1 MAQPIWNTSAGSMG
15 AFPNGIAVSFTLSA
29 TAVLPATTITYT
41 LISGALPTNIILN
54 SVTGVLSG
62 IPPTVTNDTLSA
74 FTVRATDNLGNIRDR
89 SFTMSITGNATPK
102 FTTPNGSLISIDDSV
117 WTRFF
122 INYSNPTATPVII
135 ELQSGILPPGLEL
148 SPEGFIQGYAQP
160 PAVEI
165 TLLLITTYTIST
177 SSDNNYIYC
186 GSVLDVLVGRS
197 VVFENAIGGLL
208 AGVTYY
214 VTYVDVAVNAF
225 TVSTTQFGDNVPLV
239 NALGFANITFLQTS
253 TGQPTIRTYSF
264 TLRLSSLL
272 GSDTASYSIT
282 VINQTTPVSQGGP
295 GNPPNSRNPTI
306 LNTRPL
312 TITIPTNDQ
321 YYGYYI
327 LPPVSP
333 SENAVIGNINS
344 GNFFAFKILGNDF
357 DGDSLRYIYSNMP
370 IWLTGDPTTG
380 WITGN
385 PYLASPGINSY
396 NFTVSVCKTR
406 LTDISSV
413 NFNFLFIMSKEVTG
427 VIEWLTPSN
436 LGTVFNGIISTL
448 AVNAV
453 SDVDLSYKL
462 VSGVLPPNLQLLSNG
477 EIVGVIAD
485 QPSAELLS
493 ATTSTEFTF
502 SVNAFSP
509 NFSLV
514 NSTKQ
519 FTVTVYQEFDIPTD
533 ILYIQAAPSIHDR
546 QILETLLDSERIIPT
561 EYLYRVNDIYFGKS
575 TSVIYEHAYGIYASG
590 IDEYIAAVTQ
600 SHYWRSITLGEL
612 KTAVARNQV
621 TNEIIYEVV
630 YSEIIDNLVNTQG
643 VSVESTVNWPRNINL
658 NNGPWYTS
666 ITDIFVSWEEISGQQ
681 YYTSLSPGTA
691 RILHPNSLY
700 NMRKRVGDILGLE
713 PNSNLLPLWMTS
725 QQENG
730 STLGYTQAWVICF
743 TKPGFAKTIKSNIE
757 NKWPYTLNQIN
768 FNIDRFTVDK
778 SRTYDYDNKLVPP
791 AWTGLPS
798 ANPTPNPLNSQDFF
812 VLFPRETILPNE

>member
-1 MAQPIWNTSAGSMG
+1 MAQPIWTTPAGSIG
-15 AFPNGIAVSFTLSA
+15 LFPNGIAAFFNLSA
-29 TAVLPATTITYT
+29 SAVLPAITVTYK
-41 LISGALPTNIILN
+41 LISGSLPTNITLDTI
-54 SVTGVLSG
+54 TGVLSG
-62 IPPTVTNDTLSA
+62 TPPIVTKDTLSS
-74 FTVRATDNLGNIRDR
+74 FTVRATDNLNNIRDR

-102 FTTPNGSLISIDDSV
+102 FTTPNGSLKSVQDST
-117 WTRFF
+117 WTQLF
-122 INYSNPTATPVII
+122 INYSNPTSTPAII

-148 SPEGFIQGYAQP
+148 SPEGFIQGYAEP
-160 PAVEI
+160 PVVEI
-165 TLLLITTYTIST
+165 TLLSITTYTIST
-177 SSDNNYIYC
+177 SSTNNYIYC
-186 GSVLDVLVGRS
+186 GSVLDVLIGRP
-197 VVFENAIGGLL
+197 VVFEDSIGGLV
-208 AGVTYY
+208 AGVIYY
-214 VTYVDVAVNAF
+214 VTYVDVALNAF
-225 TVSTTQFGDNVPLV
+225 TVATTQFGEDVPLV
-239 NALGFANITFLQTS
+239 DALGFANITFPQTI

-272 GSDTASYSIT
+272 GDDTASYTIT
-282 VINQTTPVSQGGP
+282 VINQNTPVSQGGP
-295 GNPPNSRNPTI
+295 GNPPNTRPPTI

-312 TITIPTNDQ
+312 TIIPDNDQ
-321 YYGYYI
+321 YYGYYV

-333 SENAVIGNINS
+333 SQNAFIGTIDS
-344 GNFFAFKILGNDF
+344 GNFFAFKLLGRDF
-357 DGDSLRYIYSNMP
+357 DGESLRYIYSNMP
-370 IWLTGDPTTG
+370 TWLTGDPVTG

-396 NFTVSVCKTR
+396 NFTVSVCKSR

-413 NFNFLFIMSKEVTG
+413 NFNFAFIMSKEITG
-427 VIEWLTPSN
+427 VIEWITPSN
-436 LGTVFNGIISTL
+436 LGTVYNGVISTL

-453 SDVDLSYKL
+453 SDVDLSYKID
-462 VSGVLPPNLQLLSNG
+462 SGTLPPNLQLLTNG

-485 QPSAELLS
+485 QPTSELLS
-493 ATTSTEFTF
+493 AATSTEFTF
-502 SVNAFSP
+502 SINAYSP
-509 NFSLV
+509 NFAII

-519 FTVTVYQEFDIPTD
+519 FTVTVYQEFDKPTD

-546 QILETLLDSERIIPT
+546 QILQTLLDSERLIPS
-561 EYLYRVNDIYFGKS
+561 EYLYRASDIYFGKA

-590 IDEYIAAVTQ
+590 IDEYIAAVTRN
-600 SHYWRSITLGEL
+600 HYWRNITLGEL

-630 YSEIIDNLVNTQG
+630 YSEIIDNLVNPEG
-643 VSVESTVNWPRNINL
+643 VSIESAIEWPRNINL
-658 NNGPWYTS
+658 FKGPWYTS
-666 ITDIFVSWEEISGQQ
+666 ITDIFVSWEEILGQQ
-681 YYTSLSPGTA
+681 YYTSLTPGTA
-691 RILHPNSLY
+691 RILYPNSLY
-700 NMRKRVGDILGLE
+700 NMRNRVGNVLGLE

-778 SRTYDYDNKLVPP
+778 SRTYNYDNKLVPP

-798 ANPTPNPLNSQDFF
+798 ADPTPNPLNSQDFY